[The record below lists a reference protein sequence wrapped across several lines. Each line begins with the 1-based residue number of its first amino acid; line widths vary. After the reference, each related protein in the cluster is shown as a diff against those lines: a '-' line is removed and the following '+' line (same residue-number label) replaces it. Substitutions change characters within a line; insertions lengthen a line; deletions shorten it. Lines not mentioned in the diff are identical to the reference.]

1 MSGDPIGV
9 ANKVNKKKELWLS
22 NSRQIREAWDH
33 VTCV

>member
-9 ANKVNKKKELWLS
+9 ANKKKELWLS